1 MSKILRVRN
10 GFSVLKSVCRLRLKK
25 AWRALCRRKV
35 FKRKCEISGRGNA
48 GSLVSIVLYYI
59 TISEAAK
66 RRGNYPPLASDTE
79 VNNCFSIYQNS
90 EIIEHK
96 NMIFNSFTVASDYN
110 FGAQWP
116 KGRGRHFFLPTNK
129 TSDGI
134 YLARAGKSLQKELW
148 ILFVFKII
156 L

>member
-96 NMIFNSFTVASDYN
+96 NMIFNSFTVANDYN

-116 KGRGRHFFLPTNK
+116 NGRGRRFFLPTNK
-129 TSDGI
+129 TFEGI
-134 YLARAGKSLQKELW
+134 CLALAGKFLQKELW